1 MGAMKATTPEMVEGP
16 EAFTRFRE
24 AVKHILSV
32 PKSAVPNPF
41 GKRKAKPKK
50 STARKAR

>member
-1 MGAMKATTPEMVEGP
+1 MKPQPQMIEGQ
-16 EAFTRFRE
+16 EAFTRFHA

-41 GKRKAKPKK
+41 GKRKVKPKK
-50 STARKAR
+50 STARKAQ

>member
-1 MGAMKATTPEMVEGP
+1 MKPHAEMTEGP

-32 PKSAVPNPF
+32 PKGAVPNPF
-41 GKRKAKPKK
+41 GKRKAKKK
-50 STARKAR
+50 KLTRKQS